1 MLSRGQSGREIMQM
15 VWLEDL
21 VPKDH
26 LLREIDAAVKRFLYP
41 RCIRRARNIHV
52 QDMEVVSA
60 FGSKKSRQSHTE
72 AMVTARR

>member
-1 MLSRGQSGREIMQM
+1 MLSRGQNGRDIMQM

-41 RCIRRARNIHV
+41 RCIRWVINIPT
-52 QDMEVVSA
+52 QAMEDISA
-60 FGSKKSRQSHTE
+60 FGS
-72 AMVTARR
+72 